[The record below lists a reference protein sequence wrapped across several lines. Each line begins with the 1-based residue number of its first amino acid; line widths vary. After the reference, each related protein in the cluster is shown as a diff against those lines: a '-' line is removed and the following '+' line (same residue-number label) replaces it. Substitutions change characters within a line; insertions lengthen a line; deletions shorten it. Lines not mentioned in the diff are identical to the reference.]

1 MQFDYT
7 MPGFFP
13 HFEGL
18 PAIVRTTNAL
28 IRGQITNNIGPQ
40 SIRINQAIIE
50 TKKRL
55 IFNEGRTFLPHM
67 YKEMS

>member
-18 PAIVRTTNAL
+18 PAIVRTANAL

-40 SIRINQAIIE
+40 SIRINQTIIE
-50 TKKRL
+50 TKKSL
-55 IFNEGRTFLPHM
+55 IFNEGRTSLPHM